1 MEVIEYNDAMASLL
15 KRYKKA
21 EIDTL
26 KVLRATCVG
35 FIKGLIQPVAHFF
48 RVGREQITVLV
59 VYHSEKPPR
68 GRKVSR
74 FALALMTAL
83 LIGLPAFAVYSFVN
97 EARVESSMKSS
108 DDAYAVIYSELS
120 ASVESANAM
129 LRAYKAFAPALEA
142 SMAILPASSGKQ
154 KTADQRTILDPFS
167 LFSSK
172 QENKSDQIQKVTDS
186 LDKAVLPLT
195 MLGQTVSSMNEV
207 KTQVPAIWPIKADMG
222 HLSTT
227 FGSNPNPFTGQ
238 TYFHKGI
245 DCSTYRSGDPIVATA
260 DGHVTMAGYSGGYG
274 YCVIIAHP
282 NGYYTRYGHMSR
294 ILVQKGQAVS
304 QGQTIGLIGN
314 TGNSTGPHVHYEV
327 MLDGKLIDPL
337 DYLWTESKSMHVPY
351 GDIKID

>member
-1 MEVIEYNDAMASLL
+1 MLR
-15 KRYKKA
+15 RYKKA
-21 EIDTL
+21 ETDTL
-26 KVLRATCVG
+26 KIFRATCVG
-35 FIKGLIQPVAHFF
+35 FLKGLIEPIARFF

-68 GRKVSR
+68 GRRLSR
-74 FALALMTAL
+74 FSIALIAAL
-83 LIGLPAFAVYSFVN
+83 LVGLPAFAVYSFVN

-108 DDAYAVIYSELS
+108 DDAYAAVYSELS
-120 ASVESANAM
+120 ASVDSANAM
-129 LRAYKAFAPALEA
+129 LSAYKAFSPALEA
-142 SMAILPASSGKQ
+142 SMSILPASSGKA
-154 KTADQRTILDPFS
+154 KTADRHTILDPFS
-167 LFSSK
+167 IFSSK
-172 QENKSDQIQKVTDS
+172 QENKADQIEKVTES
-186 LDKAVLPLT
+186 LDQAVIPLT
-195 MLGQTVSSMNEV
+195 MLGKTVSSMNEV

-260 DGHVTMAGYSGGYG
+260 DGHVTLAGYSGGYG
-274 YCVIIAHP
+274 NCVIIAHP

-294 ILVQKGQAVS
+294 ILVSKGQAVT
-304 QGQTIGLIGN
+304 QGQIIGLIGS

-337 DYLWTESKSMHVPY
+337 DYLWTEPRSMHVPY
-351 GDIKID
+351 GDIRID